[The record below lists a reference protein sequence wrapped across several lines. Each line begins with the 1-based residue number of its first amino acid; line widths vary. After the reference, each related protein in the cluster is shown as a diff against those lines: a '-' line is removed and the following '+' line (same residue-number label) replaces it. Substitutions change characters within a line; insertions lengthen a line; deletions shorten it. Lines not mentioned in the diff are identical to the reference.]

1 MSRKR
6 LPRETIIKMENE
18 MPSWLPTR
26 CIGGAKHHYDFELN
40 CIKCHKYAPDI
51 EREKAKI
58 RNERIKIKAKIK
70 KGCF

>member
-1 MSRKR
+1 
-6 LPRETIIKMENE
+6 